1 MSSWVVLA
9 HGDGDGVVSGAL
21 ACAYIKTMGS
31 ACNVFFTH
39 PVGIVEDLKSFTK
52 QVDNIV
58 VLDIAVDELYKDELL
73 GVLKTRAES
82 GKVLYID
89 HHPLPEGFNALGDG
103 VEFIHDPCCSASE
116 LSYRYFSGKGLDP
129 EYGRV
134 ALYGAIS
141 DYLDETAWVR
151 SELLKW
157 DRRGIYLEAG
167 IITQGLEGSRR
178 DHEFK
183 RKVVAHLS
191 GNKLPSTLP
200 DLVSRALHQ
209 AVVDEELRLWVKA
222 NVNVYGDISYV
233 IDPRGSLGRAAN
245 YAMVYGGTLVGV
257 AAESRG
263 DIYVLSL
270 RSRGG
275 VDLNKVLR
283 ELSRRLNIHGG
294 GHPYAAGARVKKDV
308 FKQFLDELAVC
319 IQQEHSKQ
327 PEMLSPR

>member
-1 MSSWVVLA
+1 MVRGLSGWVVLA
-9 HGDGDGVVSGAL
+9 HGDGDGVVSGSL
-21 ACAYIKTMGS
+21 ACAYIKTKGS

-52 QVDNIV
+52 QGDNIII
-58 VLDIAVDELYKDELL
+58 LDIAVDELHKDELVK
-73 GVLKTRAES
+73 VLKARAED
-82 GKVLYID
+82 GKVVYID
-89 HHPLPEGFNALGDG
+89 HHPLPEAFNALGEG
-103 VEFIHDPCCSASE
+103 IEFIHDSCCSASE

-141 DYLDETAWVR
+141 DYLDETPWVR

-191 GNKLPSTLP
+191 GNRLPSTLP

-222 NVNVYGDISYV
+222 NVNVYGNISYV
-233 IDPRGSLGRAAN
+233 IDPDGSLGRAAN
-245 YAMVYGGTLVGV
+245 YAMVYGGTLVGL

-263 DIYVLSL
+263 DMYVLSL

-275 VDLNKVLR
+275 VDLNQVLR

-294 GHPYAAGARVKKDV
+294 GHPYAAGARVKKEV
-308 FKQFLDELAVC
+308 FKQFLDELSNSV
-319 IQQEHSKQ
+319 QPGNSK
-327 PEMLSPR
+327 